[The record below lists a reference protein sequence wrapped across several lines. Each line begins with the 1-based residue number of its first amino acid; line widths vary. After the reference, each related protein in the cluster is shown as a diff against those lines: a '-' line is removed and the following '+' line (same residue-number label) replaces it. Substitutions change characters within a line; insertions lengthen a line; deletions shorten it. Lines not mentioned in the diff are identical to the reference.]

1 MANLEFAM
9 KLPEAWRLLRISW
22 RPSRMLGLALLS
34 VAVCA
39 LVIFFAYTNAF
50 VTHFDHDTG
59 ASWQTFERA
68 SFYRNSFMGIMIY
81 QCLLWLI
88 ALPVQVGSAANGEFV
103 TGTWIFQQTAPQSAR
118 RLLLGKLL
126 GGGGDIYTASAT
138 AAPLALILMLLARL
152 PLLNMAAG
160 LALLF
165 ILSYTIASLMIFA
178 SVVSEKKH
186 ASMVHGIM
194 IFLVLGIL
202 YTSSMLDFE
211 TGNSSI
217 FSIVSLLQFAIL
229 PEAVRG
235 SLMKTTEF
243 YGIDM
248 GTLALA
254 AVFYSC
260 IGLAFFLSAE
270 AQALRLMSTPRSRGM
285 LVPLFLAAAFF
296 FIGFAWV
303 TPSDLHAMVIEANKS
318 EWYDVSRQ
326 ALDRFQISAVFYNII
341 MAALLYGVILLH
353 ARPMNDVRPWL
364 YRRARRGF
372 SAADLFD
379 PGAPAAYTVVPLLG
393 VAAACAGLLLWN
405 HAILVRRFE
414 TPLSTGNLMLYTMLP
429 LAAVVLRDAL
439 FLQAAR
445 FHFKRGLAAA
455 ALIYFVGFCLSSLF
469 INMGASNLGGDVL
482 IDLSPVTAIGAP
494 GIAANAITNSVGFL
508 WTGVAVN
515 VVLAALFGLYMR
527 SALNRE
533 KAKLEKDL
541 PTASSQPQ

>member
-9 KLPEAWRLLRISW
+9 KLPEAWRLLRIAW

-39 LVIFFAYTNAF
+39 LIIFFAYTNAF
-50 VTHFDHDTG
+50 VTHHDP
-59 ASWQTFERA
+59 AVMESWRTFERA
-68 SFYRNSFMGIMIY
+68 SFYRISFMGIMVY

-138 AAPLALILMLLARL
+138 AAPFALIFMLLARL
-152 PLLNMAAG
+152 PLLNLAAG

-165 ILSYTIASLMIFA
+165 ILSFTIASLMIFA
-178 SVVSEKKH
+178 SVVSEKRH

-202 YTSSMLDFE
+202 YTSSMLEFE

-217 FSIVSLLQFAIL
+217 FSIVSLLHFAIL

-243 YGIDM
+243 FGMDM

-285 LVPLFLAAAFF
+285 LVPLFLTAAFF

-303 TPSDLHAMVIEANKS
+303 TPSDVQAMAAKQS
-318 EWYDVSRQ
+318 EWYTVSRQ
-326 ALDRFQISAVFYNII
+326 ALDRFQISAVFFNII

-393 VAAACAGLLLWN
+393 VAAACAGLLFWN
-405 HAILVRRFE
+405 HGILVRRFE
-414 TPLSTGNLMLYTMLP
+414 APPDSTGILLLYTMLP

-455 ALIYFVGFCLSSLF
+455 ALIYFVGFCLTSLF
-469 INMGASNLGGDVL
+469 INAGSSNLGGAVL

-494 GIAANAITNSVGFL
+494 GFATNAIADNVGFL
-508 WTGVAVN
+508 WSGVAVN
-515 VVLAALFGLYMR
+515 LILAALFGLYVR

-541 PTASSQPQ
+541 PPAPAQPQ